1 MQPGSITDS
10 TGTTLTQDSR
20 MEVHVTERTQNTIIV
35 GIDGSPNAGI
45 AAAWAVELGRRLDAP
60 VEAVAAW
67 TEIPPPYED
76 GVAEHIEQMNAH
88 VADVMTRTLDAD
100 GLGCIDVTA
109 VHGPSAEALLQAAD
123 KMEASMLVIGT
134 RGLGPLSGLLLGSI
148 SRRLLFTTH
157 RPLVVVPRR
166 TQQDPWA
173 LERVLVGVDCSPAAR
188 RVLSWSAR
196 LCADLGVPATIVRC
210 ASPGCE
216 RPPGFV
222 ERVDDRVRSDT
233 EEALEEFR
241 DLGVEYTITVAHC
254 DPRVALV
261 ENATTDGAGLI
272 VIGSRG
278 DGQFRGLGGTASYL
292 ARHSP
297 VPLAV
302 VPGQTEEV

>member
-1 MQPGSITDS
+1 M
-10 TGTTLTQDSR
+10 
-20 MEVHVTERTQNTIIV
+20 TERTQNTILV
-35 GIDGSPNAGI
+35 GVDGSRNAGI

-67 TEIPPPYED
+67 TEVPPPYMDDVDEH
-76 GVAEHIEQMNAH
+76 VAEMNAH
-88 VADVMTRTLDAD
+88 VAEIMTQALHSD
-100 GLGCIDVTA
+100 GLNGINVTA
-109 VHGPSAEALLQAAD
+109 VQGPIAEVLLNTAD
-123 KMEASMLVIGT
+123 QSDAWILVVGT

-148 SRRLLFTTH
+148 SRRLLFTTQ

-166 TQQDPWA
+166 APPDPQE
-173 LERVLVGVDCSPAAR
+173 LTRILVGVDCSPIAQ

-196 LCADLGVPATIVRC
+196 FCADLGVHATIVRC

-216 RPPGFV
+216 NPPGHV

-233 EEALEEFR
+233 EDALEPFR
-241 DLGVEYTITVAHC
+241 DLGVGYTIAVAHC

-261 ENATTDGAGLI
+261 ENATSDQAGLI

-278 DGQFRGLGGTASYL
+278 EGRFRGLGGTASYL

-302 VPGQTEEV
+302 IP